1 MIQTLDTNQK
11 VSTELGQPSQRIP
24 TQTQRKDVLTDNM
37 RFIYY
42 HNYLKTGYHENTSK
56 LELTSSPKFSLHNAS
71 ALYGEHSLD
80 IFKDTHSSQPSSS
93 CSPAG
98 RCSTSAR
105 CTPA

>member
-42 HNYLKTGYHENTSK
+42 HNYLKTG
-56 LELTSSPKFSLHNAS
+56 
-71 ALYGEHSLD
+71 
-80 IFKDTHSSQPSSS
+80 
-93 CSPAG
+93 
-98 RCSTSAR
+98 
-105 CTPA
+105 